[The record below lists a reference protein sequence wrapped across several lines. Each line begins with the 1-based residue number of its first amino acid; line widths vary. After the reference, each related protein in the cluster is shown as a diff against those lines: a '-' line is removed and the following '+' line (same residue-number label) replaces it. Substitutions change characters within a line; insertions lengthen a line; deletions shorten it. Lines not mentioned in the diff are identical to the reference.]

1 MIKQSVFCPAQ
12 PLLNTPL
19 ILISSPTINVMLN
32 MTINAKG
39 TIKPAPLRCGCGE
52 GESRQR
58 KAFLKWLKVN
68 VMVDKLWDIA
78 DELNEKYKEK
88 KEKRVTIIF

>member
-1 MIKQSVFCPAQ
+1 MQKEPSSLH
-12 PLLNTPL
+12 PLD
-19 ILISSPTINVMLN
+19 V
-32 MTINAKG
+32 A
-39 TIKPAPLRCGCGE
+39 CGE

-88 KEKRVTIIF
+88 KEKGVTIIF